1 MAAITDYASLV
12 TAIDDIS
19 ERGTLWDK
27 NQIIGLAEADFRLY
41 FGPHFS
47 REASATLAF
56 TSGSAALPTG
66 FVRPLALTH
75 TTYGPLK
82 EASIGYVRERRVW
95 ITTGIPDCYAVTG
108 STVEVAPS
116 YTGDL
121 TFDYEGTLT
130 GLSSS
135 NTTNWL
141 ITAAPQAYLAMCM
154 FYGKAKD
161 EDPLAGSYRAQA
173 ISTIDDLVTQS
184 TVAQYGRA
192 STKLRGATP

>member
-1 MAAITDYASLV
+1 MAAITDYASLT
-12 TAIDDIS
+12 TAIDEWA
-19 ERGTLWDK
+19 ERDDWDTD
-27 NQIIGLAEADFRLY
+27 QLIALAEGEFRLHLD
-41 FGPHFS
+41 PHFS
-47 REASATLAF
+47 REASTTLTF
-56 TSGSAALPTG
+56 TSGSASIPTG

-75 TTYGPLK
+75 TTYGPLV
-82 EASIGYVRERRVW
+82 EASIGHVRERRIW
-95 ITTGIPDCYAVTG
+95 LTTGIPDCFAITG

-121 TFDYEGTLT
+121 TFDFESTLT
-130 GLSSS
+130 ALSSG

-154 FYGKAKD
+154 FFGKAKD
-161 EDPLAGSYRAQA
+161 EDPLAGNYRAQA
-173 ISTIDDLVTQS
+173 LSTVDALVQQS